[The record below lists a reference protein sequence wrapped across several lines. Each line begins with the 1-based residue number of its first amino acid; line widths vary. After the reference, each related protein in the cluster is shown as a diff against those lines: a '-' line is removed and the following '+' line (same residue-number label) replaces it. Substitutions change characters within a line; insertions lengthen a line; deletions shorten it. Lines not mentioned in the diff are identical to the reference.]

1 MDPAGASVANVIGGS
16 EGEKFAKG
24 NIYSVK
30 LITGD
35 EFRGIVMAYDPIPNF
50 VVFEEG
56 SKPRPGHSKNTR
68 MVNASF
74 ITGLSY
80 LGKTEEPL
88 LRDSCWV
95 NLDGLR
101 AKEALAVRQ
110 AEADAERMGVGV
122 TAEAQSIFDALS
134 KTLPVQWEKSDILVM
149 KEVRVR
155 SPYLS
160 DCVFGGTDAANN
172 RVKKVLELERRRLQ
186 LFGT

>member
-1 MDPAGASVANVIGGS
+1 MEPAGASVANDNGA
-16 EGEKFAKG
+16 EGEKFSTG

-35 EFRGIVMAYDPIPNF
+35 EFRGIVMAYDPIRNF

-56 SKPRPGHSKNTR
+56 SKPRRGDSKNTR

-74 ITGLSY
+74 ITGVSY
-80 LGKTEEPL
+80 LGKTEEL
-88 LRDSCWV
+88 CLTERCWV

-101 AKEALAVRQ
+101 AKEALAIRQ

-134 KTLPVQWEKSDILVM
+134 KTLPVQWENSDILVM

-160 DCVFGGTDAANN
+160 TCVFGGTDAANN

-186 LFGT
+186 LFAT

>member
-1 MDPAGASVANVIGGS
+1 MDPAGASVANVIRGS
-16 EGEKFAKG
+16 EGEKFAIG

-35 EFRGIVMAYDPIPNF
+35 EFRGIVMAYDTIPDF

-80 LGKTEEPL
+80 LGKTEEPFL
-88 LRDSCWV
+88 TDSCWV

-101 AKEALAVRQ
+101 R
-110 AEADAERMGVGV
+110 
-122 TAEAQSIFDALS
+122 
-134 KTLPVQWEKSDILVM
+134 KSSFLFFFYVF
-149 KEVRVR
+149 E
-155 SPYLS
+155 S
-160 DCVFGGTDAANN
+160 DSFI
-172 RVKKVLELERRRLQ
+172 R
-186 LFGT
+186 

>member
-1 MDPAGASVANVIGGS
+1 MDPAGATVANDIG
-16 EGEKFAKG
+16 GEKFPVG

-30 LITGD
+30 VITGD

-56 SKPRPGHSKNTR
+56 SKPRDGHAKNTR

-80 LGKTEEPL
+80 LGKTEDPL
-88 LRDSCWV
+88 LTDDCWV

-101 AKEALAVRQ
+101 AKEALAIRQ
-110 AEADAERMGVGV
+110 AEAEAERMGVGV

-134 KTLPVQWEKSDILVM
+134 KTLPVQWENSDILVM

-172 RVKKVLELERRRLQ
+172 RVKKVLELVRRRLQ
-186 LFGT
+186 LVGT

>member
-16 EGEKFAKG
+16 EGDKFAVG

-35 EFRGIVMAYDPIPNF
+35 EFRGIVMAYDTIPNF
-50 VVFEEG
+50 VG
-56 SKPRPGHSKNTR
+56 SKPRPGHTKNTR

-80 LGKTEEPL
+80 LGKTEEPFL
-88 LRDSCWV
+88 TDSCWV

-101 AKEALAVRQ
+101 AKEAVAVRQ

-134 KTLPVQWEKSDILVM
+134 KTLPVQWENSDILVM

-172 RVKKVLELERRRLQ
+172 RVKKVLELERRRLH

>member
-50 VVFEEG
+50 VG

-68 MVNASF
+68 MVNVSF

-88 LRDSCWV
+88 LTDSCWV

-122 TAEAQSIFDALS
+122 TTEAQSIFDALS
-134 KTLPVQWEKSDILVM
+134 KTLPVQWENSDILVM

>member
-1 MDPAGASVANVIGGS
+1 MDPAGASVANDIG
-16 EGEKFAKG
+16 EGEKFAVG

-30 LITGD
+30 VITGD
-35 EFRGIVMAYDPIPNF
+35 EFRGIVMAYDPIYNF
-50 VVFEEG
+50 VFFEEG
-56 SKPRPGHSKNTR
+56 SKPRAGHSKNTR
-68 MVNASF
+68 MVNANF
-74 ITGLSY
+74 ITGLSF
-80 LGKTEEPL
+80 LGKTEDPL
-88 LRDSCWV
+88 VSDKCSV
-95 NLDGLR
+95 NIDGLR
-101 AKEALAVRQ
+101 AKEALAIRQ
-110 AEADAERMGVGV
+110 AEAEAERMGVGV

-134 KTLPVQWEKSDILVM
+134 KTLPVQWENSDILVM

>member
-1 MDPAGASVANVIGGS
+1 
-16 EGEKFAKG
+16 
-24 NIYSVK
+24 
-30 LITGD
+30 
-35 EFRGIVMAYDPIPNF
+35 
-50 VVFEEG
+50 
-56 SKPRPGHSKNTR
+56 

-88 LRDSCWV
+88 LTDSCWV

-101 AKEALAVRQ
+101 AKEALAIRQ

-134 KTLPVQWEKSDILVM
+134 KTLPVQWENSDILVM

-160 DCVFGGTDAANN
+160 DFV
-172 RVKKVLELERRRLQ
+172 
-186 LFGT
+186 

>member
-1 MDPAGASVANVIGGS
+1 MDPAGASVANAIGGS

-50 VVFEEG
+50 VG

-88 LRDSCWV
+88 LTDSCWV